1 MANRTLILPWAL
13 VAAFAPA
20 ILSAPVGHAEIAP
33 GDVITH
39 AQRERVRE
47 LFPEELWDH
56 AVGSYEGLHLTV
68 VPTEDYRPHAKFV
81 EATSKYACQA
91 SLDEFGQ
98 LIDHAAGEPFP
109 YSDWSQEATG
119 HACDLEPGDPDFARK
134 LAWNVNHRWFG
145 GGSLVQHWGQSFA
158 RSGGEQRWKLAQGTY
173 RRTYFSHRADL
184 LPDTTR
190 ITPDTDVLWA
200 EFTETLSPFDLRD
213 QRALIFRYEDSFDR
227 RDDAWAYLP
236 QLRRMRRL
244 STSEKSD
251 SVQGSEVTYEDFLLF
266 SGYIW
271 DQSWRFGGEN
281 WMLAALDSERV
292 CFPKNVPGWR
302 DRDVAVPGPADRFD
316 ACRFGPYETLPLVD
330 ERWQKRRVIRLEQI
344 PRNDS
349 HPYSKKILWYD
360 KETYAPLV
368 FLAYDRDG
376 KPSRI
381 GWFQLDW
388 SDTSDVPGNAGRRV
402 LLPIAFLVVNFSE
415 GTTNRTLMWTAHI
428 EDMTPAETLRLF
440 DVTRIKSGN

>member
-1 MANRTLILPWAL
+1 MRRWHPSRPRPLVLAL
-13 VAAFAPA
+13 VAAIAA
-20 ILSAPVGHAEIAP
+20 AGAHADVSP
-33 GDVITH
+33 GEVVTY
-39 AQRERVRE
+39 AERERVRE
-47 LFPEELWDH
+47 LFPPELWEH
-56 AVGSYEGLHLTV
+56 AVASYEGLHLAI
-68 VPTEDYRPHAKFV
+68 VPTEDYRPHEKFV
-81 EATSKYACQA
+81 EATAKFACQSHLA
-91 SLDEFGQ
+91 ESGQ
-98 LIDHAAGEPFP
+98 LVGHTAGEPFP
-109 YSDWSQEATG
+109 YSDWSQEVTG
-119 HACDLEPGDPDFARK
+119 HACDLDSDDPEFARK

-158 RSGGEQRWKLAQGTY
+158 RGDGEETWKLAQGTY

-184 LPDTTR
+184 LPETTR
-190 ITPDTDVLWA
+190 IAPDTEVLWA
-200 EFTETLSPFDLRD
+200 EYTETLAPFDLRD
-213 QRALIFRYEDSFDR
+213 QRALIFRYENSIER

-251 SVQGSEVTYEDFLLF
+251 SVQGSEITYEDFLLF

-271 DQSWRFGGEN
+271 DQDWHFGGEHE
-281 WMLAALDSERV
+281 MLAALDSQRV

-302 DRDVAVPGPADRFD
+302 DREVAVPGSPEYFGS
-316 ACRFGPYETLPLVD
+316 CRFGPYQTLPLVD
-330 ERWQKRRVIRLEQI
+330 ERWQKRRVLRLEQI
-344 PRNDS
+344 PRNGN

-368 FLAYDRDG
+368 FFAYDRAG

-388 SDTSDVPGNAGRRV
+388 SETSDVPGNAGRRV

-415 GTTNRTLMWTAHI
+415 GSTNRTLMWTAHI
-428 EDMTPAETLRLF
+428 DDMTPAETLRHF
-440 DVTRIKSGN
+440 DLTRLKSGN